1 MRWNIPAR
9 SPTQLD
15 ICPCANAPKNIKTV
29 TTLAAHPDWPHGPPS
44 ETAWT
49 GLHLT
54 QEPQRWTWSKQNW
67 NTHWLACFFSEA
79 ETTSK
84 YPGVRATRTGQS
96 GGVSL
101 KIRLGRLTLPSA
113 SHKLRPWSR
122 SYMDFMTSM
131 YAQTLL
137 LPVLLGGKQSYVK
150 TVIDW
155 PDESDGELEG
165 WPQLLA
171 TVHPEPSISFQPSL
185 HDLAIMTVPCWHLIQ
200 NNAICMVWVDW
211 QAPQLAMHPITTT
224 GCLFQWHNVH
234 LHTTFT
240 GQRAVRFD
248 CHGFASLPVD
258 WPCSLNQGWNH
269 HATGVEPHS
278 HKLVLALA
286 RTVPAMAWPKV
297 HNGNCHFFWLAMVY
311 MFLPPFLRLCSHRLA
326 EGGPCDCPGLACT
339 NQAHL
344 QHGFSQAMHKFIVF
358 VPGLLGHNLCR
369 KQKSILYPD
378 CPYKAVHC
386 RCKQKLPAQGMLGSV
401 TSHRSVLPKTSIN
414 SMIFNNGMQTILYI
428 LW

>member
-1 MRWNIPAR
+1 MCWNIPAR

-54 QEPQRWTWSKQNW
+54 QEPQRWTWSKALEY
-67 NTHWLACFFSEA
+67 WLACFFSEA

-122 SYMDFMTSM
+122 SYMDFVTSM

-137 LPVLLGGKQSYVK
+137 LPVLLGGKQLSLTGQMNQMGSLRVGHSC
-150 TVIDW
+150 W
-155 PDESDGELEG
+155 
-165 WPQLLA
+165 QLS
-171 TVHPEPSISFQPSL
+171 TSFQPSL
-185 HDLAIMTVPCWHLIQ
+185 RDFGNYDSQIDIGLPYLYWPWWQLIQ

-248 CHGFASLPVD
+248 CHRFASLPVD
-258 WPCSLNQGWNH
+258 WPCSLKQGWNN
-269 HATGVEPHS
+269 HATGVTNWYWRRPELSRQWLGRKSTMAIATFSYWPWCICFS
-278 HKLVLALA
+278 HL
-286 RTVPAMAWPKV
+286 
-297 HNGNCHFFWLAMVY
+297 
-311 MFLPPFLRLCSHRLA
+311 HRLA

-344 QHGFSQAMHKFIVF
+344 QHGLSQAMHKFIVF
-358 VPGLLGHNLCR
+358 VHGLLGHNLCR
-369 KQKSILYPD
+369 RQKTFIRTARTKLCIGGASRSCRRRACL
-378 CPYKAVHC
+378 AVS
-386 RCKQKLPAQGMLGSV
+386 PATGV
-401 TSHRSVLPKTSIN
+401 YFPKP
-414 SMIFNNGMQTILYI
+414 Q
-428 LW
+428 